1 MATFA
6 AMNGAGMAMGRELS
20 LGRPFGIPLTVN
32 SWLAVLVG
40 IVFGFS
46 LLTKEPLE
54 GAWIVVLFIS
64 ILLHEWGHALT
75 ARAAGDTVHKV
86 TLHLLGGV
94 TYRTGRGG
102 PKTAWWVTAAGPI
115 VNVVLAG
122 GAWLGMYFGRFS
134 LPWWAVVLLAQAFWA
149 NVLLAAFN
157 LLPIYPMDGG
167 QLARLSLG
175 KRVGAGPGA
184 RMALGLSFFTLLAV
198 GVWFIASGNFNI
210 IAIVILVQLFMLNVM
225 EMRQVGTPSLEET
238 RGALG
243 KWWKERHRMADERR
257 REREARKARAR
268 EARKVAGDGD
278 VLEPSPFRR
287 ARTTEERDAEVLRE
301 GKQALEKAVKGGLGV
316 LSAQERRLLILHRR
330 LIEIRIDT
338 AEGGEPDA
346 EDLRLLEQHVRLGAS
361 GEVH

>member
-1 MATFA
+1 
-6 AMNGAGMAMGRELS
+6 MNGMGTAMGRELS

-32 SWLAVLVG
+32 SWLAILVG
-40 IVFGFS
+40 IVFGFA
-46 LLTKEPLE
+46 LLTREPLE
-54 GAWIVVLFIS
+54 GAWIVVLFAS

-102 PKTAWWVTAAGPI
+102 PKSAWWITAAGPL

-122 GAWLGMYFGRFS
+122 GAWAGMYFGRAE
-134 LPWWAVVLLAQAFWA
+134 LPWWGLVVLAQAFWA
-149 NVLLAAFN
+149 NVILAAFN

-175 KRVGAGPGA
+175 KRVGSGPGA
-184 RMALGLSFFTLLAV
+184 RIALGLSFFTLLAV
-198 GVWFIASGNFNI
+198 GIWFVASGNFNI

-225 EMRQVGTPSLEET
+225 EMRQVGTPSMDET

-243 KWWKERHRMADERR
+243 RWWRERHKLAAERR
-257 REREARKARAR
+257 AQKRAAR
-268 EARKVAGDGD
+268 EAREAAREGEP
-278 VLEPSPFRR
+278 LEPSPFRR
-287 ARTTEERDAEVLRE
+287 ARSTAERDAEVLRD
-301 GKQALEKAVKGGLGV
+301 GTKALEKASERGLGA
-316 LSAQERRLLILHRR
+316 LTPEERRLLILHRR

-338 AEGGEPDA
+338 ATGAPEG
-346 EDLRLLEQHVRLGAS
+346 EDLRLLELHVRLGAS